1 LIGQVVDI
9 SKLFN
14 PQSYL
19 TAIKQICCQNQG
31 LELDKLQVFT
41 EVTKKEPKQ
50 IEGPCKDG
58 AYVSGMFLEGAR
70 WDMTSNSLEDSKPK
84 EMFTAMPVITCKAG
98 AWSDM
103 FPSSCGLYGL
113 SLVVRAV
120 VVMEFRQD
128 LPGFRVL
135 ILRQFIRRSIF
146 SEPHSDSEVWQPR
159 KRTRTSTFAPPIAS
173 LRDVRISCLPRSCEP
188 KLPQTS
194 GCWQEWL
201 GWVKPG

>member
-1 LIGQVVDI
+1 MDI

-103 FPSSCGLYGL
+103 YGSKL
-113 SLVVRAV
+113 LRITWIV
-120 VVMEFRQD
+120 
-128 LPGFRVL
+128 PG
-135 ILRQFIRRSIF
+135 
-146 SEPHSDSEVWQPR
+146 
-159 KRTRTSTFAPPIAS
+159 
-173 LRDVRISCLPRSCEP
+173 
-188 KLPQTS
+188 
-194 GCWQEWL
+194 
-201 GWVKPG
+201 KPGQSS

>member
-1 LIGQVVDI
+1 MPSGFSLPRAQVVDI

-98 AWSDM
+98 IS
-103 FPSSCGLYGL
+103 
-113 SLVVRAV
+113 
-120 VVMEFRQD
+120 
-128 LPGFRVL
+128 
-135 ILRQFIRRSIF
+135 RSHLFCAGEI
-146 SEPHSDSEVWQPR
+146 
-159 KRTRTSTFAPPIAS
+159 
-173 LRDVRISCLPRSCEP
+173 
-188 KLPQTS
+188 
-194 GCWQEWL
+194 
-201 GWVKPG
+201 